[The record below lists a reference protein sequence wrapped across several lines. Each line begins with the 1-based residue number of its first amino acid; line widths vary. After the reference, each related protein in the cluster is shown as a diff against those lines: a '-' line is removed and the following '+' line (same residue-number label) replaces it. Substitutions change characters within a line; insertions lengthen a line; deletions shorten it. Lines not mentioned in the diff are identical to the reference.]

1 MRYYIYQTP
10 KGQLKMSD
18 QYVTGHIAKI
28 EAKTE
33 AAAKRALTNYKKMRD
48 QNGTDTREQTNGQ

>member
-1 MRYYIYQTP
+1 MRYYVYETP

-18 QYVTGHIAKI
+18 QYVTGHILKI

-33 AAAKRALTNYKKMRD
+33 AAAKRALTNYKKMLKE
-48 QNGTDTREQTNGQ
+48 NGE

>member
-1 MRYYIYQTP
+1 MRYYVYQTA

-18 QYVTGHIAKI
+18 QYVAGHILKI

-33 AAAKRALTNYKKMRD
+33 AAAKRALTNYKKMLKQD
-48 QNGTDTREQTNGQ
+48 GQQGE